1 MFLRIA
7 PVASVALLALG
18 IFAEPAVAAPGD
30 TVIPAHR
37 TRNGAYVPPSV
48 PPMSAG
54 TRLAARPPKASKAP
68 LADDHS
74 ATTGTLVV
82 PLFAA
87 AKPIRR

>member
-18 IFAEPAVAAPGD
+18 IFAVPALAAPGD

-37 TRNGAYVPPSV
+37 TRSGAYVPASV

-54 TRLAARPPKASKAP
+54 TRLAARPGKTSKAR
-68 LADDHS
+68 LGEDHS
-74 ATTGTLVV
+74 APTSTLLV
-82 PLFAA
+82 PLFAE